1 MQPDSRAIAPF
12 DLFLLLLLGV
22 LWGMPYA
29 LNKITLAAMP
39 PITMVAVRVALA
51 AAALW
56 SLAFINGC
64 KLPSRVDDVVR
75 LFVQGLIGS
84 AIPYVLIAIGQRSVD
99 SAQASILNST
109 GPLFICLLGYL
120 GVGPA
125 PLTARSLLGIMMGLA
140 GVIVITG
147 TGALAG
153 FSHASL
159 GQAAIL
165 GATLSSAFGAIHA
178 RRFNTMEPEVVA
190 AAALTFAALLLLPF
204 ALLVE
209 SPLHTVP
216 SPSSV
221 VALLVNAFIA
231 TALGFVVYFRLIR
244 TLGSLGTTS
253 VGYLRPAV
261 GVLIGCTLL
270 GEGLT
275 PSIVIGLCLIL
286 VGVAAINLKA
296 ATVLLKSIVLRIRR
310 AFGVTVVVFDET

>member
-1 MQPDSRAIAPF
+1 MPSDSKAIAPF
-12 DLFLLLLLGV
+12 ELFLLLLLGV

-29 LNKITLAAMP
+29 LNKITLAAVP
-39 PITMVAVRVALA
+39 PITMVAARVALA
-51 AAALW
+51 AVALW
-56 SLAFINGC
+56 VLAFIIGC
-64 KLPSRVDDVVR
+64 KLPNRFGDVAR

-99 SAQASILNST
+99 SALASILNST
-109 GPLFICLLGYL
+109 GPLFICLIGFLGT
-120 GVGPA
+120 GRA
-125 PLTARSLLGIMMGLA
+125 PLTVQSMFGIMMGLA

-159 GQAAIL
+159 GQAAVL

-178 RRFNTMEPEVVA
+178 RRFNTMAPEMVA
-190 AAALTFAALLLLPF
+190 AVTLTFAALLLLPS
-204 ALLVE
+204 ALLLE
-209 SPLHTVP
+209 SPLRAVP
-216 SPSSV
+216 SPSSI

-261 GVLIGCTLL
+261 GVLIGSTLL
-270 GEGLT
+270 GEQLT
-275 PSIVIGLCLIL
+275 LTVVIGLCLIL
-286 VGVAAINLKA
+286 IGVAAINLKA
-296 ATVLLKSIVLRIRR
+296 ATIVPKSIVIRVRR
-310 AFGVTVVVFDET
+310 ALGTTAAVFDET